1 MTRLT
6 SFPSYDL
13 LKSIGRIADKYS
25 IQAFVIGGFVRDIFL
40 GRQSYDIDIVCLHDS
55 IFLADKISQV
65 LHFDNLVI
73 YKTFGTAM
81 IKKDN
86 LQIEFVNTR
95 KESYSYTSR
104 NPVVINGTFQ
114 DDQQRRDF
122 TINTLA
128 IGLNEN
134 NFGEI
139 INTMHGLEDLNN
151 KIIRTPIDPGKTF
164 CDDPLRMLRAI
175 RFATQL
181 GFTISPETFEAIIEQ
196 KERIKIITKERIR
209 DEINKILSSPQPS
222 IGFQLLYNSGILDI
236 IMPYIAKLNGKIQ
249 IESFSHKDIF
259 LHTLQVVDNVSRES
273 DNIWLRW
280 AALLHDIA
288 KPQTKKF
295 DPKYGFSFHGH
306 EIIGARMVKNI
317 FYDLHLPKNKIKYI
331 EKLIRLHLR
340 PIAIAQDI
348 VSDSGVRRLAF
359 DAGEELNDLMLL
371 CKADITSHNSKKVME
386 YMDNFK
392 KVEMKIKA
400 IEAKDN
406 IRNLQ
411 PILNGEEI
419 MKKFNLPPGPKVGQ
433 IKTLLKTAIINGEVK
448 NTYEDLLYYLDNIL
462 KIKV

>member
-6 SFPSYDL
+6 HFPSYDI
-13 LKSIGRIADKYS
+13 LKSIGKVADEYS

-40 GRQSYDIDIVCLHDS
+40 GKKNYDIDIVCLNDC
-55 IFLADKISQV
+55 IFLADKVAKI

-86 LQIEFVNTR
+86 LQIEFVNAR
-95 KESYSYTSR
+95 KESYMHNSR
-104 NPVVINGTFQ
+104 NPIVINGTFQ
-114 DDQQRRDF
+114 DDQRRRDF

-128 IGLNEN
+128 LGLNEN

-139 INTMHGLEDLNN
+139 INTMNGIEDLNN
-151 KIIRTPIDPGKTF
+151 KIIRTPIDPDKTF

-181 GFTISPETFEAIIEQ
+181 NFTISPETFEAIAKQ

-209 DEINKILSSPQPS
+209 DEINKILSSQKPS
-222 IGFQLLYNSGILDI
+222 IGFQMLYTSGILDI

-249 IESFSHKDIF
+249 IGNFSHKDIL
-259 LHTLQVVDNVSRES
+259 LHTLQVVDNVSHES

-306 EIIGARMVKNI
+306 EVIGAKMVKDI
-317 FYDLHLPKNKIKYI
+317 FYDLRLPKSKIKYV

-340 PIAIAQDI
+340 PISIAQDI

-359 DAGEELNDLMLL
+359 DAGEDLNDLMLL

-386 YMDNFK
+386 YINNFH
-392 KVEMKIKA
+392 KVETKIKA
-400 IEAKDN
+400 IELKDN

-411 PILNGEEI
+411 PVLNGEEI
-419 MKKFNLPPGPKVGQ
+419 MKKFQLPPGPKIEQ
-433 IKTLLKTAIINGEVK
+433 NKKLLKTAIINGEVK
-448 NTYEDLLYYLDNIL
+448 NTYEDLTYYLDNVL
-462 KIKV
+462 KINS